1 MATGCL
7 AQALSC
13 RLDPVLLSFSLLDP
27 RFAPDLRVS
36 PEPYM
41 EVGPYFEQCETR
53 QGHRRL
59 AGGFIIAGGLGII
72 AIGGGGSLLYA
83 QQDNVTFL
91 GALALSSVMFNS
103 VAGGAVATTFG
114 IRQVVRGRP
123 SVCRDPR
130 YRGLTEPEGDDLPE
144 RDPSDDDEE

>member
-1 MATGCL
+1 M
-7 AQALSC
+7 
-13 RLDPVLLSFSLLDP
+13 LLSFSLLDP

-59 AGGFIIAGGLGII
+59 AGGFIIAGGAGII
-72 AIGGGGSLLYA
+72 AIGGGGALLYA
-83 QQDNVTFL
+83 QQEDVTFL
-91 GALALSSVMFNS
+91 GALALTSVLFNS
-103 VAGGAVATTFG
+103 IAGGGVATAFG

-130 YRGLTEPEGDDLPE
+130 YRALTDPEDDDLPE
-144 RDPSDDDEE
+144 RDLPDDDE